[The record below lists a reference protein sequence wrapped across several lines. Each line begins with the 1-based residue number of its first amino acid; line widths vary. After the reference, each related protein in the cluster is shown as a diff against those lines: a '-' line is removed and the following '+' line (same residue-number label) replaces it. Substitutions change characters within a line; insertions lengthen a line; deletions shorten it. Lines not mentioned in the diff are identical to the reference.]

1 MIQKQLR
8 NLATVLTTACLA
20 ISPLADAFAA
30 KEPNPADHYHTKT
43 PIKHIVVIFDENIS
57 FDHYFATYPH
67 ATNPSGEPR
76 FFALPNTPRVNNLLT
91 SGLLDENPNST
102 QPFRLDRSQSVTC
115 DQDHGYSSEQL
126 AMNKGLMDKF
136 PESTGS
142 GGPGC
147 FDAGVG
153 RGIVM
158 GYFDGN
164 TVTGIWN
171 YAQHYAMSDN
181 HFSTMFGPS
190 TVGALNLIGGYTTGA
205 TVISGSAAGETANG
219 ATTNATI
226 IGDPR
231 PFLDDCHP
239 SSTFVTIDNGNL
251 NVGDLLNAKGYSWGW
266 FQGGFAPTSVKG
278 GVATCGAQS
287 VGLPG
292 VTSDYISHHEPFLY
306 YPQTANQHHVRP
318 ASADV
323 IGTSADTATKHQY
336 DLNDFWTAV
345 DNGQLPAVSYLKFKG
360 ANDGH
365 PGYSD
370 PLDEQVALV
379 NTINRLQASP
389 QWKNTAVVLLYDDSD
404 GWYDHAMDPV
414 VSQSSVADD
423 NLTGPGSCGVT
434 PGSGTPGRCGYGP
447 RQPLLVISPYSREN
461 YVDHRITD
469 QSSVLRF
476 IEDNWELGRLGHGSV
491 DGKAGTLNGL
501 FDFTGKHHAPKLRL
515 DPQTGLVAP

>member
-1 MIQKQLR
+1 
-8 NLATVLTTACLA
+8 
-20 ISPLADAFAA
+20 
-30 KEPNPADHYHTKT
+30 
-43 PIKHIVVIFDENIS
+43 
-57 FDHYFATYPH
+57 
-67 ATNPSGEPR
+67 
-76 FFALPNTPRVNNLLT
+76 
-91 SGLLDENPNST
+91 
-102 QPFRLDRSQSVTC
+102 
-115 DQDHGYSSEQL
+115 
-126 AMNKGLMDKF
+126 
-136 PESTGS
+136 
-142 GGPGC
+142 
-147 FDAGVG
+147 
-153 RGIVM
+153 M

-205 TVISGSAAGETANG
+205 TVNSGSAAGETANG

-266 FQGGFAPTSVKG
+266 FQGGFTPTSVKS
-278 GVATCGAQS
+278 GVAICGAQS
-287 VGLPG
+287 VGLAG
-292 VTSDYISHHEPFLY
+292 ATSDYISHHEPFLY

-336 DLNDFWTAV
+336 DISDFWTAV
-345 DNGQLPAVSYLKFKG
+345 DDGQLPAVSYLKFKG

-370 PLDEQVALV
+370 PLDEQHALIT
-379 NTINRLQASP
+379 TINRLQATP
-389 QWKNTAVVLLYDDSD
+389 EWKNTAVVLLYDDSD

-414 VSQSSVADD
+414 VSQSSAADD
-423 NLTGPGSCGVT
+423 NLAGPGSCGVT
-434 PGSGTPGRCGYGP
+434 PGNGTPGRCGYGP
-447 RQPLLVISPYSREN
+447 RQPLLVMSPYSREN

-491 DGKAGTLNGL
+491 DGKAGTLNGM
-501 FDFTGKHHAPKLRL
+501 FDFTGKHRAAKLRL